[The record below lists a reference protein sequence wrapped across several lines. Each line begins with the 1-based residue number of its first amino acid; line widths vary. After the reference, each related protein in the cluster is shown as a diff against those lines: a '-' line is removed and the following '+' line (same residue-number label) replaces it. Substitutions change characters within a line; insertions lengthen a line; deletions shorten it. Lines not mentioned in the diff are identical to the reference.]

1 MVKSVSG
8 GSKKPG
14 IKNDVL
20 QLERKKQ
27 QKIEVFPITPLV
39 LAITPTI
46 TAETVAL
53 AVIDKQNL

>member
-1 MVKSVSG
+1 MVKRVSG
-8 GSKKPG
+8 GSKKPA

-27 QKIEVFPITPLV
+27 QKIEVFPITTLV
-39 LAITPTI
+39 LAI

>member
-14 IKNDVL
+14 IKKDVL

-53 AVIDKQNL
+53 AVIDQQNL

>member
-53 AVIDKQNL
+53 AVIDQQNL

>member
-14 IKNDVL
+14 IKNDAL